1 MRYVKGLEVFLE
13 SNNNKKG
20 NTNLVTNI
28 VVGMIL
34 INPEFLD
41 NILDKGQRSR
51 YTHNNNV
58 FINDLKNLVVGN
70 NRLKLGMKVDKEYI
84 EDDNSGKVNAFFN
97 DYSTDFDMEKDWSK
111 LSKARDI
118 ARNIQDKLTDGKLSE
133 NDIKAVYWTSPN
145 KERKEKEDIVV
156 ELNDGKQYPLIINS
170 KLNLNKTQSFN
181 TLIDLML
188 DQQSGKLFTDQ
199 YLSRWDKLTQEW
211 FKLVYNNSKKEYKL
225 MIDQFI
231 DASRADSLTYFDYFD
246 IGIQNEKYKHL
257 GQYFRELGKNYKE
270 LSSLLTDI
278 WKKGHDTIENFDS
291 TSSEWYE
298 LKKIIMNNKIIEH
311 LIIDSL
317 NNLITTDEV
326 EESDDGFLV
335 AHDKVKM
342 RLLRVMVNLMGVEEM
357 DVYYCGKV
365 DFYHIPSRQWFRDNY
380 ERFNV
385 LYDYHQDLSDIDSET
400 EEESV
405 KDDSQFRIKL
415 ELDDRTLMSMEL
427 FTGFSGGEMSGKLN
441 TKMKV
446 NYVPNF
452 NQLVSE

>member
-1 MRYVKGLEVFLE
+1 MRYIKDLEIFLE
-13 SNNNKKG
+13 SNTNKKG

-28 VVGMIL
+28 VVGMLL

-41 NILDKGQRSR
+41 KILDKGQRSR
-51 YTHNNNV
+51 YTHNNSV
-58 FINDLKNLVVGN
+58 FLNDLKNLVVGN

-97 DYSTDFDMEKDWSK
+97 EYSNNFDMEKDWSK

-133 NDIKAVYWTSPN
+133 SDIKAVYWTSPN
-145 KERKEKEDIVV
+145 KEKKEKEDIVI

-170 KLNLNKTQSFN
+170 KLNLSKTQSFN

-211 FKLVYNNSKKEYKL
+211 FKLIYNNSKKEYKL

-231 DASRADSLTYFDYFD
+231 DATRADSLTYFDYFD

-270 LSSLLTDI
+270 LSNLLTDI
-278 WKKGHDTIENFDS
+278 WKKGHEAIENFDS
-291 TSSEWYE
+291 ASSEWYD
-298 LKKIIMNNKIIEH
+298 LKKVIMNNKIIEH

-317 NNLITTDEV
+317 NNLISTDDV
-326 EESDDGFLV
+326 EESEDGFLI
-335 AHDKVKM
+335 AQDKVKM

-357 DVYYCGKV
+357 DVYYCGKT

-385 LYDYHQDLSDIDSET
+385 SYDYHQDLSNIDSEN

-405 KDDSQFRIKL
+405 KNDSQFRIKL

-446 NYVPNF
+446 KYVPNF